1 MRTMS
6 QDWIELLE
14 SLNANQVDYIV
25 VGAFAVAHHGF
36 PRFTGD
42 LDLLF
47 ADNVE
52 NSIRLHKAL
61 SEFGAPVRG
70 LDAESLSEAGTTLTF
85 GMPPYRIDLI
95 NWISGL
101 EWLDASSDMVLGHLG
116 SVPVHFLSI
125 RALRKNKLAT
135 GRPQDIADL
144 ASLPES

>member
-1 MRTMS
+1 MS

-47 ADNVE
+47 AGNLE

-61 SEFGAPVRG
+61 SEFGAPVAG
-70 LDAESLSEAGTTLTF
+70 LTPESLSEAGTTLTF
-85 GMPPYRIDLI
+85 GMPPHRIDLI

-101 EWLDASSDMVLGHLG
+101 DWADASSDKVLGHIG
-116 SVPVHFLSI
+116 PVPVRFLSI

-135 GRPQDIADL
+135 GRPQDLADL
-144 ASLPES
+144 ARLPES